1 MKKLYFSFVLGMLA
15 VSGVSFAQTQTFT
28 FTGAVQ
34 TFTVPACVSEVTITA
49 HGGSGSNG
57 NASTSPAGIGGN
69 GATVSG
75 TYAVSGG
82 DILNI
87 YVGGQGTLTTGGFN
101 GGGVNA
107 ANSSAGGGGASDVR
121 FNGTALTDRII
132 VAGGGGAGGNG
143 GCFGTAVAGGNGGP
157 GGGNG
162 VAGANSSAG
171 GGGFPGVGT
180 FFGSFGVGCGPF
192 QGQSGSN
199 GAGGVGGAGGLG
211 TSLCSTS
218 PTSGGSG
225 GGGFTGGGG
234 GGAGAAGTVGCSF
247 NDTGAGG
254 GGAGGDCFTDPS
266 MTATSITVGGA
277 AAGNGTV
284 TITYTINAP
293 TVLQSQGDERC
304 GQGAVNLLAS
314 ASLGTADWYDQPTGG
329 TLLFSG
335 VAFSPVIGVTTI
347 YYVEA
352 NAGGGCV
359 SSPRVAVTGTVNN
372 NVTGPTETV
381 ASCGAYNWNGTD
393 YATSGTY
400 DQVFTSAAGCDST
413 ITLILTVDNVNTGL
427 TQVDIDQLSAD
438 QAGATYQ
445 WIDCTTGN
453 DIVGAT
459 SQTFTATADG
469 SYKCEVTNGVCTEET
484 ACVDLLFADLNEL
497 ASDLIS
503 VYPNPTNGIFSVD
516 LSNVEATN
524 IRVFNAL
531 GQEVYTAK
539 CAGNAVT
546 VDLKDNA
553 LGVYTVKVETNNGT
567 VTQRIVKQ

>member
-1 MKKLYFSFVLGMLA
+1 MKKLYYSFAFGMLA
-15 VSGVSFAQTQTFT
+15 LSGVSFAQTQTFT

-57 NASTSPAGIGGN
+57 HASTSPAGIGGN
-69 GATVSG
+69 GAIVTG
-75 TYAVSGG
+75 TYSVSGG
-82 DILNI
+82 DVLNI
-87 YVGGQGTLTTGGFN
+87 YVGGQGTLTTAGFN
-101 GGGVNA
+101 GGGINA

-143 GCFGTAVAGGNGGP
+143 GCFGNTVAGGNGGP

-162 VAGANSSAG
+162 VAGTNSSAG

-199 GAGGVGGAGGLG
+199 GANGVGGAGGLG
-211 TSLCSTS
+211 TSLCTTA

-225 GGGFTGGGG
+225 GGGFIGGGG
-234 GGAGAAGTVGCSF
+234 GGAGAAGTVGCQF

-254 GGAGGDCFTDPS
+254 GGAGGDCFTDAS

-277 AAGNGTV
+277 SAGNGVV
-284 TITYTINAP
+284 TITYTLNTP
-293 TVLQSQGDERC
+293 TVLQSQGDARC
-304 GQGAVNLLAS
+304 GQGTVNLAAS
-314 ASLGTADWYDQPTGG
+314 ASIGTADWYDQATGG

-335 VAFSPVIGVTTI
+335 ANYSPSIGVTTT
-347 YYVEA
+347 YFVEA

-359 SSPRVAVTGTVNN
+359 SSPRTPVT
-372 NVTGPTETV
+372 
-381 ASCGAYNWNGTD
+381 A
-393 YATSGTY
+393 
-400 DQVFTSAAGCDST
+400 
-413 ITLILTVDNVNTGL
+413 TVDNVNVGI
-427 TQVDIDQLSAD
+427 TQTDINQLSAD

-445 WIDCTTGN
+445 WIDCTTGS
-453 DIVGAT
+453 DVVGAT
-459 SQTFTATADG
+459 SQIFTATADG
-469 SYKCEVTNGVCTEET
+469 SYKCEVTFGSCVEET

>member
-1 MKKLYFSFVLGMLA
+1 MKKLYFSFALGMLA
-15 VSGVSFAQTQTFT
+15 LSGASFAQTQTFT

-34 TFTVPACVSEVTITA
+34 TFTVPPCVSQVTITA
-49 HGGSGSNG
+49 HGAKGSNG

-69 GATVSG
+69 GAIVTG

-82 DILNI
+82 DVLNI

-121 FNGTALTDRII
+121 FNGTALSNRII

-143 GCFGTAVAGGNGGP
+143 GCFGNTIAGGNGGP

-162 VAGANSSAG
+162 VAGTNSSAG

-225 GGGFTGGGG
+225 GGGFIGGGG
-234 GGAGAAGTVGCSF
+234 GGAGAAGTVGCQF

-254 GGAGGDCFTDPS
+254 GGAGGDCYTDPS

-277 AAGNGTV
+277 AAGNGLV
-284 TITYTINAP
+284 TITYTVNTP
-293 TVLQSQGDERC
+293 TILQTQGDERC
-304 GQGAVNLLAS
+304 GQGTVNLLAS
-314 ASLGTADWYDQPTGG
+314 PSLGTADWYNMPTGG

-335 VAFSPVIGVTTI
+335 IAYSPAIGVTTT
-347 YYVEA
+347 YYVES

-359 SSPRVAVTGTVNN
+359 SSPRVAVTGIVNN

-381 ASCGAYNWNGTD
+381 TSCGTYNWNGTD

-400 DQVFTSAAGCDST
+400 DQVLSTAAGCDST
-413 ITLILTVDNVNTGL
+413 VTLILTVDDVDSGI
-427 TQVDIDQLSAD
+427 TQTANNQLEAD
-438 QAGATYQ
+438 QSGATYQ
-445 WIDCTTGN
+445 WIDCATGN
-453 DIVGAT
+453 DIVGET
-459 SQTFTATADG
+459 NQTFTATADG
-469 SYKCEVTNGVCTEET
+469 SYAVIVTSGS
-484 ACVDLLFADLNEL
+484 CVEQSTCVTLVFADVNEL
-497 ASDLIS
+497 ATDLIS

-516 LSNVEATN
+516 LSNVEASN

-531 GQEVYTAK
+531 GQEVYAAK
-539 CAGNAVT
+539 CSGNSIT

-553 LGVYTVKVETNNGT
+553 LGVYTVQVETNKGT